1 MNATPKKKSL
11 RRVLLG
17 SRDEW
22 GLLRTVG
29 TYALLAAIGYVF
41 LYPLLTMLV
50 MSLQTMD
57 DLLNPGVQW
66 IPSTLTTE
74 NYAEALAVIDPAGT
88 LWTTI
93 QVSLFPALCQT
104 LACMLTGYGLAR
116 FRFPGRGFIL
126 AGVLLTFIIPFYA
139 VMVPMYMLFID
150 LGLLG
155 SLWTLTLPAVTGQ
168 GIFSA
173 VFVLIFRAFF
183 SQLPRSLDEAA
194 RVDGAGEVRIF
205 LRIGVPLSLP
215 TIVTSFLFS
224 FVWYWNDTYRN
235 SLFMSDTS
243 KGIEGALN
251 TVLIRLSDFETAYL
265 RWAGIT
271 VGDLASN
278 QFIQSEAVTM
288 AGTMVCVLPLLVL
301 YFLLQRHFTE
311 SIERSGIT
319 GE

>member
-1 MNATPKKKSL
+1 MKKKQSL
-11 RRVLLG
+11 KRFLLG

-22 GLLRTVG
+22 GLLKTVG
-29 TYALLAAIGYVF
+29 IYLLLAAIGYVF

-50 MSLQTMD
+50 MSFQTMD

-66 IPSTLTTE
+66 IPTTLTAG
-74 NYAEALAVIDPAGT
+74 NYTEALAVIDLKGT
-88 LWTTI
+88 LWPTLK
-93 QVSLFPALCQT
+93 VSLFPALCQT

-116 FRFPGRGFIL
+116 FRFPGRGLIMV
-126 AGVLLTFIIPFYA
+126 GVLLTFIIPFYA

-150 LGLLG
+150 MGLLG

-183 SQLPRSLDEAA
+183 AQLPRSLDEAA

-205 LRIGVPLSLP
+205 LRIGIPLSLP

-235 SLFMSDTS
+235 SLFMSDTAL
-243 KGIEGALN
+243 GVDGALN
-251 TVLIRLSDFETAYL
+251 TILIRLSDFETAYL
-265 RWAGIT
+265 RWAGID

-288 AGTMVCVLPLLVL
+288 AGTMVCVLPLLLL

>member
-1 MNATPKKKSL
+1 M
-11 RRVLLG
+11 RRILLG

-29 TYALLAAIGYVF
+29 TYTLLAAIGYVF

-50 MSLQTMD
+50 MSFQTMD

-66 IPSTLTTE
+66 VPTTITME
-74 NYAEALAVIDPAGT
+74 NYDEAMAVINLPTT
-88 LWTTI
+88 LWKTI
-93 QVSLFPALCQT
+93 EVSLFPALCQT
-104 LACMLTGYGLAR
+104 IACMLTGYGLAR
-116 FRFPGRGFIL
+116 FRFPGRGLIMG
-126 AGVLLTFIIPFYA
+126 GVLLTFIIPFYA

-150 LGLLG
+150 MGLLG
-155 SLWTLTLPAVTGQ
+155 TIHTLTLPAITGQ
-168 GIFSA
+168 GFFSA
-173 VFVLIFRAFF
+173 VFILIFRAFF
-183 SQLPRSLDEAA
+183 AQLPRSLDEAA
-194 RVDGAGEVRIF
+194 RVDGSGEVRIF
-205 LRIGVPLSLP
+205 LKIGVPLSFP
-215 TIVTSFLFS
+215 TIVTTFLFS

-235 SLFMSDTS
+235 SLFMSDTAL
-243 KGIEGALN
+243 GIDGALS
-251 TVLIRLSDFETAYL
+251 TILIRLSDFETAYL

-288 AGTMVCVLPLLVL
+288 AGTMICVLPLLIL